1 MFAQLALYRVELVAV
16 VDRRMRSQ
24 STHTLVLGG
33 FVGDDDDSGDSL
45 GFELPGE
52 LRDAQAAID
61 WLAAGHRDGIV
72 VEDLVG
78 DRDAGGDRLA
88 DRQQPGV
95 EVGAVAKVGEDV
107 FDVGEWRLADPG
119 DAFAA
124 HVGEG
129 CRAAVHPGDHVM
141 AADAGDGLEEE
152 DSCRIDESALEHSSA
167 GARMGRDLLRPEG
180 FGRAQAH
187 RPLISGKSPSYCS
200 ALDQS
205 STA

>member
-1 MFAQLALYRVELVAV
+1 
-16 VDRRMRSQ
+16 
-24 STHTLVLGG
+24 
-33 FVGDDDDSGDSL
+33 
-45 GFELPGE
+45 
-52 LRDAQAAID
+52 
-61 WLAAGHRDGIV
+61 
-72 VEDLVG
+72 
-78 DRDAGGDRLA
+78 
-88 DRQQPGV
+88 
-95 EVGAVAKVGEDV
+95 
-107 FDVGEWRLADPG
+107 
-119 DAFAA
+119 
-124 HVGEG
+124 
-129 CRAAVHPGDHVM
+129 M